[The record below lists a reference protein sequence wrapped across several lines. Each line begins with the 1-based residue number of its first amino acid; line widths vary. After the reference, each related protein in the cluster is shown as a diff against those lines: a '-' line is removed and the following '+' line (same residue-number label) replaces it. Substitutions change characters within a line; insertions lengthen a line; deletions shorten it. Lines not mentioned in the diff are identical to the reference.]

1 VIIAELAIFPTSE
14 GSSVSRF
21 VKEAIRVIEASA
33 CAPRRR
39 HVHDHRG
46 AGPQSAVPGDPRRP
60 CGHPEMGARRVH
72 IDLRVDHRLDKEATI
87 ARKKAPSGKVKLER
101 IYKTDK
107 LNRSRAMAEY
117 KPFTENA
124 LKILRARYLM
134 RNEEGEF
141 LDKEPADLFRRV
153 AGYVASAEKTKKDQ
167 EKWAGKFFDA
177 MMARDFLPNSPTL
190 TGAGRDMCLSACFVL
205 PIEDSL
211 DSIFETVKN
220 AALVHK
226 EGGGTGSTSAAS
238 VPGGASSKEP
248 RASPRGRSL
257 SSGSSTPPP
266 RPSNRAGRAAGP
278 TWESCASTIPI
289 SKSSSG

>member
-1 VIIAELAIFPTSE
+1 
-14 GSSVSRF
+14 
-21 VKEAIRVIEASA
+21 
-33 CAPRRR
+33 
-39 HVHDHRG
+39 
-46 AGPQSAVPGDPRRP
+46 
-60 CGHPEMGARRVH
+60 
-72 IDLRVDHRLDKEATI
+72 
-87 ARKKAPSGKVKLER
+87 
-101 IYKTDK
+101 
-107 LNRSRAMAEY
+107 MADY

-153 AGYVASAEKTKKDQ
+153 ARYIASAEKTKKDQ
-167 EKWAGKFFDA
+167 EQWAEKFFDA

-226 EGGGTGSTSAAS
+226 EGGGTGFDFSRLRPKGSFVKTTQGIASGPVSFLRVIDSATEAVKQGGTRRGANMGILRVDHPDIDEVIPMKENDKQINNFNIS
-238 VPGGASSKEP
+238 VNITDDFMQKLQKGEDYDLIDPHAHKVVQQ
-248 RASPRGRSL
+248 L
-257 SSGSSTPPP
+257 
-266 RPSNRAGRAAGP
+266 N
-278 TWESCASTIPI
+278 
-289 SKSSSG
+289 